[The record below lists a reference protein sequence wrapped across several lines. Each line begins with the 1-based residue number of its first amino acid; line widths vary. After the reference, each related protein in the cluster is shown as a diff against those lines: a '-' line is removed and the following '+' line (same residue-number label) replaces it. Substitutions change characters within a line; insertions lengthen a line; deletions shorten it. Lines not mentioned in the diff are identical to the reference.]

1 LNKTALGDIVDE
13 IHICSAAMLNN
24 SEPPVSQ
31 TVLADALG
39 LFREIVKVNE
49 VGGRGFVSFR
59 QGVLDGE
66 EGYKAR
72 NHAIARRRMGSETWT
87 PDDIGSGKIL
97 DAMVQ
102 AIAVPGNNL
111 LAIDDRNGPDTR
123 VQFPLEK
130 ALAESRTADM
140 EGFFHAIYA
149 DANPPADADLFTLAV
164 DIFGR
169 TYPLI
174 GYFFFL
180 RDIDMFTPLRPKG
193 LQAGL
198 TEVGIDYPL
207 VQQCSWENYAGFL
220 RIVHG
225 LRLMLEETFDDP
237 RLSLID
243 THSFLWVLGSWRR
256 TLRTAGTSKH
266 GPSSSYGPAEMA
278 AYEIAGNI
286 LSTVSGANGQI
297 VERRVKP
304 KSTSMDRSEL
314 EAHVADLIYAQ
325 KGLCKLTGLP
335 FDLPPD
341 IADREM
347 MASPD
352 RIDSDLGY
360 EKGNIQIVCWFANR
374 WKGDDSD
381 ANFRRLLSRLGAGPA
396 H

>member
-1 LNKTALGDIVDE
+1 
-13 IHICSAAMLNN
+13 MLNN
-24 SEPPVSQ
+24 SEPPMSQ
-31 TVLADALG
+31 AALADSLE
-39 LFREIVKVNE
+39 LFREIVTVNE
-49 VGGRGFVSFR
+49 VGGRSFVSFR

-72 NHAIARRRMGSETWT
+72 NHAIARRRMGSEAWT

-97 DAMVQ
+97 TAMVQ
-102 AIAVPGNNL
+102 AIAIPGNNL
-111 LAIDDRNGPDTR
+111 LTIDDRNGPDTR
-123 VQFPLEK
+123 AQFPLEK
-130 ALAESRTADM
+130 ALSEGRTAEM
-140 EGFFHAIYA
+140 EAFFHALYA
-149 DANPPADADLFTLAV
+149 EADPPADAHLFSVAV
-164 DIFGR
+164 DLFGR

-174 GYFFFL
+174 GYLFFL
-180 RDIDMFTPLRPKG
+180 RDIDKFTPLRPRG

-198 TEVGIDYPL
+198 TELGINYPL

-225 LRLMLEETFDDP
+225 LRPMLEMAFDDP
-237 RLSLID
+237 RLRLID
-243 THSFLWVLGSWRR
+243 AHSFLWVLGSWSR
-256 TLRTAGTSKH
+256 TPRPVGTSKH

-304 KSTSMDRSEL
+304 KATSMGRQEL
-314 EAHVADLIYAQ
+314 EGHLADLIHSQ
-325 KGLCKLTGLP
+325 KGLCALTGLP
-335 FDLPPD
+335 LDLPPD

-360 EKGNIQIVCWFANR
+360 EKGNIQVVCWFANR

-381 ANFRRLLSRLGAGPA
+381 ANFRRLLSRLGAGLGPA
-396 H
+396 Q